1 MNHNSLYGEIK
12 VSQLEV
18 SRMTAQTM
26 NVNAVIDEAKFSPF
40 HLTVILWCL
49 FIVIFDGYDL
59 AINGVALPLLMKEW
73 GLTAVQAGML
83 ASTALCGM
91 MFGAMLFGMLADKIG
106 RKKVIL
112 ICVTLFSGFT
122 FWGGFA
128 SNPVEFGILR
138 FIAGLGIGGVL
149 PNLVALTSEYAPK
162 KLRSTLVTSMFSG
175 YAVGGIMAALL
186 GSWFTTEYGWQ
197 IMFFI
202 AGIPLLFVPIIW
214 KFLPESLTFLVKKQH
229 NEQARHIIQKI
240 STQEHISDQTI
251 LNLDEVQLP
260 DASVKAL
267 FMQGRG
273 MSTALFWCCFFMC
286 LLMVYALG
294 SWLPKLMLAAGYSMG
309 TSLMFLLSL
318 NVGAVIGTISG
329 GILADKFH
337 LKPVIIWM
345 FILGALALF
354 GLGFNSPQ
362 PVIYLLV
369 AVAGASSIGSSILL
383 YSYVAQYYPLAVRS
397 TGIGWAS
404 AVGRTGAIVGPIV
417 IGILLGMELPHKL
430 NFIAVAIP
438 AVIGAIAVALIKVPK
453 ADAAVTEKVRV
464 GQTVKP

>member
-1 MNHNSLYGEIK
+1 MNHDSLYDEIK

-18 SRMTAQTM
+18 SIMTAQTM
-26 NVNAVIDEAKFSPF
+26 NVNAVIDEAKFTPF
-40 HLTVILWCL
+40 HLTVVLWCL

-59 AINGVALPLLMKEW
+59 AINGVVLPLLMKEW

-106 RKKVIL
+106 RKNVIL

-122 FWGGFA
+122 FLGGFA

-162 KLRSTLVTSMFSG
+162 KLRSTLVTTMFSG
-175 YAVGGIMAALL
+175 YAVGGIMAALF
-186 GSWFTTEYGWQ
+186 GSWFSAAYGWQ

-202 AGIPLLFVPIIW
+202 AGVPLLFLPLIW
-214 KFLPESLTFLVKKQH
+214 KFLPESLTFLVKKQRD
-229 NEQARHIIQKI
+229 NEARHIVKKI
-240 STQEHISDQTI
+240 AVEENISEQTTFN
-251 LNLDEVQLP
+251 LNEIQLP

-267 FMQGRG
+267 FMQGRAT
-273 MSTALFWCCFFMC
+273 STGLFWCCFFMC

-309 TSLMFLLSL
+309 TSLMFLLSM
-318 NVGAVIGTISG
+318 NVGAVIGTIGG

-337 LKPVIIWM
+337 LKPVIIAM
-345 FILGALALF
+345 FIMGALALF

-369 AVAGASSIGSSILL
+369 ALAGASAIGSSILL

-404 AVGRTGAIVGPIV
+404 AVGRIGAIVGPIV
-417 IGILLGMELPHKL
+417 IGMLLGMELPHKL

-453 ADAAVTEKVRV
+453 VQIETTESVHI